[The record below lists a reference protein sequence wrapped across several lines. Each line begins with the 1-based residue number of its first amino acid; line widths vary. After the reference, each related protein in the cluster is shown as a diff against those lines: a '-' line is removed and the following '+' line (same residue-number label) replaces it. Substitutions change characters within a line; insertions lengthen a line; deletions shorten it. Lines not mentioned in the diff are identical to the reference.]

1 MGTKYLLDTNTV
13 IDFSAQK
20 LPDKA
25 NKKLSFIIDSSPQI
39 SIINKI
45 ELLSFSNVSRQ
56 TVLFTEHALIIPLD
70 DNIVAKTINIRKQYK
85 IKLPDAIIAAT
96 ALAFNLTL
104 VTHNIV
110 DFKNIK
116 GLKLID
122 SYVIGS

>member
-1 MGTKYLLDTNTV
+1 M
-13 IDFSAQK
+13 Q
-20 LPDKA
+20 
-25 NKKLSFIIDSSPQI
+25 
-39 SIINKI
+39 
-45 ELLSFSNVSRQ
+45 
-56 TVLFTEHALIIPLD
+56 
-70 DNIVAKTINIRKQYK
+70 
-85 IKLPDAIIAAT
+85 IIAAT